1 MKKLTKLVVF
11 TLIIAACNNS
21 NKTETSVDT
30 LEKAIISKPN
40 VVLESDRKIYDCYI
54 GMLKKDTVIL
64 KLTITDN
71 SVVGNLAYN
80 YFEKD
85 RNKGTIKG
93 FVTGDTLFAKYTFY
107 SEGVK
112 SVREVA
118 FLTKNNSIHEG
129 YGEQS
134 EKNGETVF
142 VNKAKLDFTKSINL
156 KNTDC
161 LN

>member
-1 MKKLTKLVVF
+1 MKKIAKLIVI
-11 TLIIAACNNS
+11 TLIIVACNNS

-30 LEKAIISKPN
+30 LEKATISKPN
-40 VVLESDRKIYDCYI
+40 VAVKPDTKIYDCYI
-54 GMLKKDTVIL
+54 GMLKKDTIIL
-64 KLTITDN
+64 KLIITDN

-80 YFEKD
+80 FFEKD

-107 SEGVK
+107 SEGVE

-156 KNTDC
+156 KNIDC
-161 LN
+161 FN